1 MENPFNEKA
10 EVSESVALCEKN
22 NRIDYLF
29 HKYECGRSAT
39 W

>member
-10 EVSESVALCEKN
+10 EVSESVAICRMN
-22 NRIDYLF
+22 ISVDYLF